1 MLKFETISETEIKH
15 SMVGEPDLLAAEM
28 AALIECFT
36 YNLLVA
42 SKASENY
49 NQIGAQLAYG
59 FSLAVKKG
67 VEHARKEAA
76 P

>member
-1 MLKFETISETEIKH
+1 MLKFETIGETEIRH
-15 SMVGEPDLLAAEM
+15 SMVGEPDQLAAEM
-28 AALIECFT
+28 ATLIECFT

-49 NQIGAQLAYG
+49 NQIGAQLAYV
-59 FSLAVKKG
+59 FSIAVKNG
-67 VEHARKEAA
+67 VEHARKEAN